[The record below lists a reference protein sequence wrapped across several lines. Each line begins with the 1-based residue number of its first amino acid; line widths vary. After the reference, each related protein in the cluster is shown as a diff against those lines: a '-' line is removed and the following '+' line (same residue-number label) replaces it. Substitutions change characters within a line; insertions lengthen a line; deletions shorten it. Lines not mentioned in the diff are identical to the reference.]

1 MMSHVVDFA
10 HGLRANLMDHMA
22 EFAASTE
29 LGFDRP
35 SMRGA
40 SLAPTSWTSYC
51 VERSTLGMGV
61 HCPFDTDELVVASE
75 PLFSAAECCAIK
87 EEAATLIAE
96 GRGST
101 FTMTDTNKDCAVH
114 EMPRT
119 LRWLNEGALAR
130 ITSLAATCF
139 PSAVSDPTQLWVYRG
154 LVIKY
159 DASAGLTHQPV
170 HRDGALISCVVPLS
184 ERAEYAGGGTYIEQ
198 LGRALV
204 LEQGQALL
212 HPSSVR
218 HSGHRITSGERWVLV
233 LFLNSVAMPYGEH
246 VRRFRARAQEAF
258 AECQGL
264 EEADAE
270 MGDGAAEEVEDGQG
284 EVDEADEADE
294 GIDDVEDEELQCLHH
309 ALAVSGESDH
319 EVWYDLGA
327 RAHELGDVAEALRC
341 YERATALC
349 PADALLLGN
358 MGVALLEL
366 SRPRDALRCYRRA
379 LAVDQYDINAR
390 FNAGELMLSTGRLRG
405 LAAVLASAPEV
416 TMRDEGMQM
425 LAEELAKA
433 TQHQMKGAK
442 KNKKRGK
449 GIPS

>member
-35 SMRGA
+35 SMRFP
-40 SLAPTSWTSYC
+40 PTSWTSYC

-349 PADALLLGN
+349 PTDALLLGN

-379 LAVDQYDINAR
+379 LAVDKYDINAR

-433 TQHQMKGAK
+433 TQHQKKEAK

-449 GIPS
+449 GQPS